1 MGAIVT
7 ALGGVC
13 RALSCDSLNMYVLN
27 DCSLRLECGGE
38 TCCELEVV
46 TRPVTLQSA
55 SSEEIDVDLD
65 RAGLHVKK
73 I

>member
-27 DCSLRLECGGE
+27 DCSLKQECGGE
-38 TCCELEVV
+38 ACCELEIV
-46 TRPVTLQSA
+46 TRPIGLQSEG
-55 SSEEIDVDLD
+55 EEIDFDLD
-65 RAGLHVKK
+65 REGIHVKK
-73 I
+73 V